1 MSQKSLLMSHTIQ
14 NVLTFYLALHAG
26 AAFASPTAAAECQ
39 TDLSRIAQF
48 IEANDA
54 GAVTHLASHGVT
66 IAAAL
71 ASARTAAGQVPDVA
85 ACDVI
90 LQSYLKAW
98 RPTHLQ
104 LIPVTGTNTGK
115 SAAIATSRTPQ
126 FGVLSKDTALLVLP
140 SFNQGYGVALASLL
154 AERRSELES
163 RKNWIVDV
171 RANDGG
177 EDAGFAPLRP
187 WLLDAHL
194 PRHGVEYR
202 VTPANIQSQYDICS
216 YTRDPAGCLKQMT
229 PLVEQ
234 MRTAPSG
241 SFMPFAGERFGSI
254 PVDLEARRPER
265 VAILIDR
272 PCGSSCEQFVLE
284 ARTSYRV
291 KIVGRPTMGALDY
304 SNLRPHRLGSGR
316 VLFYATTRSTRLPDF
331 HVDAAGI
338 APDILLP
345 APSDAA
351 AHEAEIEQVQR
362 WLEGGPIQSALPASG
377 ILRR

>member
-1 MSQKSLLMSHTIQ
+1 MSHTIQ

-54 GAVTHLASHGVT
+54 GAVTHLASHGAT

-90 LQSYLKAW
+90 LHSYLKAW

-104 LIPVTGTNTGK
+104 LIPITGTNTGK

-177 EDAGFAPLRP
+177 DDAGFAPLRP

-216 YTRDPAGCLKQMT
+216 YTRDPASCLKQMT

-241 SFMPFAGERFGSI
+241 SFMPSPAS
-254 PVDLEARRPER
+254 V
-265 VAILIDR
+265 
-272 PCGSSCEQFVLE
+272 S
-284 ARTSYRV
+284 
-291 KIVGRPTMGALDY
+291 
-304 SNLRPHRLGSGR
+304 
-316 VLFYATTRSTRLPDF
+316 
-331 HVDAAGI
+331 
-338 APDILLP
+338 
-345 APSDAA
+345 APSQLTWKRDG
-351 AHEAEIEQVQR
+351 
-362 WLEGGPIQSALPASG
+362 LNASPS
-377 ILRR
+377 